1 MTRWKKLFLSRRI
14 KMKDERKLL
23 GVIGMCRGAG
33 KAIIGTDMVCEF
45 LRKSGEKRSGG
56 KQFDVVVLEAS
67 DTSSNTHKKISDKCV
82 YYNVKHI
89 RLDATCEILGKAVGK
104 RAAAVV
110 AIADENFCRAVLL
123 KLEEA
128 GDMQ

>member
-1 MTRWKKLFLSRRI
+1 
-14 KMKDERKLL
+14 
-23 GVIGMCRGAG
+23 
-33 KAIIGTDMVCEF
+33 MVCE
-45 LRKSGEKRSGG
+45 LLQKRSAKNKCKNDG
-56 KQFDVVVLEAS
+56 KLDIIVIEAS
-67 DTSSNTHKKISDKCV
+67 DTSENTHKKISDKCV